1 MHGPLIT
8 YPVPGPPELYCS
20 SRGSPSAE
28 ACVTRQRDTDPKTLV
43 HLLVLVLYLGCDAET
58 ATVGQIWCGV
68 PSQNQQKPQPKLMIV
83 FRRAIFDPKKRAHRR
98 PTPATVRSPTIAR
111 RTWRRSTRL

>member
-1 MHGPLIT
+1 MLNNCGDAWPPYNL
-8 YPVPGPPELYCS
+8 PGARPPGAILQ

-58 ATVGQIWCGV
+58 ATVGQIW
-68 PSQNQQKPQPKLMIV
+68 SAWIV
-83 FRRAIFDPKKRAHRR
+83 
-98 PTPATVRSPTIAR
+98 
-111 RTWRRSTRL
+111 

>member
-1 MHGPLIT
+1 MQ
-8 YPVPGPPELYCS
+8 

-58 ATVGQIWCGV
+58 ATVGQIWSGLDCLNRDPGSISGTSASV
-68 PSQNQQKPQPKLMIV
+68 KLPREV
-83 FRRAIFDPKKRAHRR
+83 AAG
-98 PTPATVRSPTIAR
+98 
-111 RTWRRSTRL
+111 